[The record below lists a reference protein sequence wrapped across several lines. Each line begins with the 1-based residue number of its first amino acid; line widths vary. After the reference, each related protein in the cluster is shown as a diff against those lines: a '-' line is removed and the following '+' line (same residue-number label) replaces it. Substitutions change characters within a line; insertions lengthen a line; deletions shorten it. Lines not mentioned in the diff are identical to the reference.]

1 MGVSAI
7 WLASLANRE
16 QNARETAE
24 SAGQIAE
31 RSRRENLR
39 TSALFLARSIAQEID
54 LRWRILES
62 EAASPKLR
70 ELLLAA
76 NRGLAAQRSLDATDQ
91 TAIQTWLDKRY
102 IANNAA
108 VKTKAWFMNA
118 IEGTQVARVPE
129 ARSIGRNYRHR
140 DYFHGRGKDLPRD
153 SEDVQQATPLPDK
166 IVHMSAVFESTN
178 TGTLMVAFSVPIWSD
193 SVEVAQRQPIG
204 ILGMLVE
211 LGDFAIGRHAVL
223 ADTRVDQIDNRRGLI
238 LHHPRLGLKS
248 SEERLPRL
256 GDAVVEQ
263 AMLLRADRRRA
274 GSNQTSLE
282 TKILEQFDDPVDRQP
297 HLAAMEPVTIAGRPS
312 NIADT
317 GWIVIA
323 EEAAD

>member
-1 MGVSAI
+1 MGVSAL
-7 WLASLANRE
+7 WLGSLAHRE
-16 QNARETAE
+16 QNARESAE
-24 SAGQIAE
+24 FAGQLAE
-31 RSRRENLR
+31 QSRRENLR

-54 LRWRILES
+54 LRWRILEA

-70 ELLLAA
+70 ELMLAA
-76 NRGLAAQRSLDATDQ
+76 NRGLVEEQALDAADQ

-102 IANNAA
+102 IANNSA

-118 IEGTQVARVPE
+118 VEGTQLARVPE

-153 SEDVQQATPLPDK
+153 SGETHEATPLPDK

-193 SVEVAQRQPIG
+193 SVEVNQRQPIG

-223 ADTRVDQIDNRRGLI
+223 ADTRVDQIDGRRGLI

-248 SEERLPRL
+248 SDEPLPRL
-256 GDAVVEQ
+256 SDVMVEK
-263 AMLLRADRRRA
+263 AMLLRADRRRS
-274 GSNQTSLE
+274 GSSQTVLE
-282 TKILEQFDDPVDRQP
+282 DNILERFDDPVDHES
-297 HLAAMEPVTIAGRPS
+297 HLAAMEPVMIAGRPS
-312 NIADT
+312 NISDT

-323 EEAAD
+323 EEAAE